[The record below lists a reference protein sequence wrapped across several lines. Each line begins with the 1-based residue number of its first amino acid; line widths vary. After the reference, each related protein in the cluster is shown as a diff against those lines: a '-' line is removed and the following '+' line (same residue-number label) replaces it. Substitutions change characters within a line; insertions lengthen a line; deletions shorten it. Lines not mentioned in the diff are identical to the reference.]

1 MTKNTRPKLYQ
12 FISPDKEGKIKT
24 QKMLNIT
31 DLYPCLMIYWIAY
44 NILNTYI
51 PKYFT
56 EIVSAMLSVVMY
68 SLLLIISSISVYR
81 IKLKIQRKRH
91 EDFLLEPSQIAAL
104 FALTFLIN
112 AIYFFALYIFEQDSS
127 MLIMTITNITLYI
140 GFAVS
145 LEELFNI
152 KSIWDIGK
160 CFLSPFTR
168 SGFTKS
174 DWWKFGL
181 IIILIVLSA
190 FISVYNTLV
199 FVLLVAGFLAFFIVL
214 SKIRKRALRL
224 FCENITP
231 ILKDESVL
239 VWQKGNINIVSKAIK
254 HILLDLNIPF
264 EPLYSENDV
273 STQEY
278 NTIIILNSMNN
289 KNDDMTHIEYL
300 NKWSMK
306 ETVIIDPFMSKQMK
320 KKNICSWLSIP
331 NTKPLQ
337 FTLNHYL
344 TALHIEKKTDCDKKL

>member
-1 MTKNTRPKLYQ
+1 
-12 FISPDKEGKIKT
+12 
-24 QKMLNIT
+24 
-31 DLYPCLMIYWIAY
+31 
-44 NILNTYI
+44 
-51 PKYFT
+51 
-56 EIVSAMLSVVMY
+56 MLSVVMY

-127 MLIMTITNITLYI
+127 MLIMTITNITLYM

-160 CFLSPFTR
+160 CFLSPFAR

-181 IIILIVLSA
+181 TIILIVLFA
-190 FISVYNTLV
+190 FISVSNTLV
-199 FVLLVAGFLAFFIVL
+199 FVLLIAGFLAFFIVL

-224 FCENITP
+224 FCESITP

-239 VWQKGNINIVSKAIK
+239 VWQRGNINIVSKAIK

-264 EPLYSENDV
+264 EPLHSENDV

-278 NTIIILNSMNN
+278 NTIIILNSMNS
-289 KNDDMTHIEYL
+289 KNDDLTYIEHL
-300 NKWSMK
+300 NKWITK
-306 ETVIIDPFMSKQMK
+306 ETAIIDPFISKQMK
-320 KKNICSWLSIP
+320 KKNICTWLSIP
-331 NTKPLQ
+331 NTHPQ
-337 FTLNHYL
+337 FLTLNKYL
-344 TALHIEKKTDCDKKL
+344 IALNLNKKS

>member
-1 MTKNTRPKLYQ
+1 MTKNIRPKLYQ

-24 QKMLNIT
+24 QKILNIT

-91 EDFLLEPSQIAAL
+91 KDFLLEPSQIAAL

-127 MLIMTITNITLYI
+127 MLIMTITNITLYM

-160 CFLSPFTR
+160 CFLSPFAR

-181 IIILIVLSA
+181 TIILIVLFA

-199 FVLLVAGFLAFFIVL
+199 FVLLIAGFLAFFIVL

-224 FCENITP
+224 FCESITP

-239 VWQKGNINIVSKAIK
+239 VWQRGNINIVSKAIK

-264 EPLYSENDV
+264 EPLHSENDV

-278 NTIIILNSMNN
+278 NTIIILNSMNS
-289 KNDDMTHIEYL
+289 KNDDLIYIEHL
-300 NKWSMK
+300 NKWITK
-306 ETVIIDPFMSKQMK
+306 ETAIIDPFISKQMK
-320 KKNICSWLSIP
+320 KKNICTWLSIP
-331 NTKPLQ
+331 NTHPQ
-337 FTLNHYL
+337 FLTLNKYL
-344 TALHIEKKTDCDKKL
+344 IALNLNKKS